1 MAEPRLTIAI
11 DGVVG
16 SGKTATARQVAAA
29 LGYRHLDTGAMY
41 RAVALAAMRAGIAP
55 GDTGALATLVASLRL
70 EFGPGATGN
79 RVSLDGNDVTDDI
92 RLPEISRRV
101 GAYADVPL
109 VRRALVT
116 RQQELGRL
124 GGVVAEG
131 RDVGTVVF
139 PRAELKVLMVA
150 DLAVRARRRQAEL
163 AAKGVTIDLDVLTQD
178 IARRDQEDA
187 ERDYG
192 GTGRPADLVVIDTT
206 DLTLQGQVDAIVA
219 LARARGA

>member
-1 MAEPRLTIAI
+1 MGEPGLTIAI

-29 LGYRHLDTGAMY
+29 LGYCHLDTGAMY
-41 RAVALAAMRAGIAP
+41 RAVALAAVRAGIAP
-55 GDTGALATLVASLRL
+55 GDTGALATLVANLRL
-70 EFGPGATGN
+70 EFGPGAAGT
-79 RVSLDGNDVTDDI
+79 RVSLDGNDVTDEI

-109 VRRALVT
+109 VRRALVA
-116 RQQELGRL
+116 RQQEMGRQ

-139 PRAELKVLMVA
+139 PQAELKVLMLA

-163 AAKGVTIDLDVLTQD
+163 AAKGVDVQLEALTQD

-192 GTGRPADLVVIDTT
+192 SAGRPADLVVIDTT